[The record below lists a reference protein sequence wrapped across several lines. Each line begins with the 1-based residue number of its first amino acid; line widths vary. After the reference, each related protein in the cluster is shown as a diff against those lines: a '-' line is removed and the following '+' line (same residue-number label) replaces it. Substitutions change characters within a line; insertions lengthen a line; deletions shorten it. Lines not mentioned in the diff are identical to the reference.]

1 MAVDGVHSIY
11 VETHNWG
18 KSAKFWQ
25 DLGFT
30 LDLDLGTS
38 GIFRASGGGP
48 YVFLEEVPADK
59 ELALT
64 PYFRLVDPE
73 SFTPGGSVE
82 VVTPL
87 EETHWGTRLVE
98 VRDPDGRIFQLEDP
112 TQVSEG

>member
-18 KSAKFWQ
+18 KSARFWQ

-38 GIFRASGGGP
+38 GIFRAPSGGP
-48 YVFLEEVPADK
+48 YVFLEEVPEDQP
-59 ELALT
+59 LQLT
-64 PYFRLVDPE
+64 PYFRLVNPDLPAA
-73 SFTPGGSVE
+73 VE

-87 EETHWGTRLVE
+87 EPTHWDTKVME
-98 VRDPDGRIFQLEDP
+98 VRDPDGRVFQLEDP
-112 TQVSEG
+112 TSTS